1 MRSLILTDFGLMAR
15 MVEDLI
21 LSSSKLEVLE
31 LRSCTELDD
40 RWKICSKSMERIAI
54 EPESY
59 DYDREINR
67 RVLVVVCPN
76 VSSFSFDAGWFV
88 KFVVKDGSSPYE
100 IHAG

>member
-40 RWKICSKSMERIAI
+40 RWKICSKSMERITI

-59 DYDREINR
+59 DYDRGFNR

-88 KFVVKDGSSPYE
+88 KFV
-100 IHAG
+100 